1 MTRITESQWIE
12 YFGFQRFPFDR
23 PEAGNE
29 EFARPDF
36 LASCFVPPDCFAR
49 ILGQADALPVPAI
62 LFAARGTGKTACRVM
77 VDYYCRSGR
86 NPYTPSTDQFN
97 HVLSVP
103 HIHLHRLLEPGKIA
117 QHSGIRVENHVI
129 EILSRAI
136 PSLVELIALSETIRE
151 AAQKLSPY
159 DRLDLS
165 WLIFQYRFHLTT
177 RQIHFLQSL
186 QLWPLTDSYNPIGVG
201 PTESSTGRTPAYLD
215 PVWQARD
222 TISPLDHLHQL
233 ARWVREMGIRATYI
247 LVDGVDE
254 FAEVAA
260 DPQEAY
266 HLIRPLLTNLRL
278 MDGTPYLTLKFFL
291 PDFLEPF
298 LQEDTAF
305 RRDRGFI
312 IEKIN
317 WSKDD
322 LIRILRQRLAA
333 TRDQPDR
340 VISGFDALCVPELHG
355 QIESDLAAWA
365 NNNPRQLMV
374 LCGLM
379 VTAHCS
385 KEVADQE
392 DPYQLN
398 SHDLQTALRQF
409 TERQAVAVTPPP
421 SLRHRPS
428 HSLTD
433 LIAQGEHEHL
443 EFKASLQWSLDK
455 DGKGFVNKEM
465 RAIIGRAIVGM
476 MNRDGGILLIGVADN
491 GTVLGL
497 DNDLRALRK
506 RNTDGFQ
513 LEINR
518 VVETY
523 LGLQYIPYILVSFP
537 SVNQK
542 NICKI
547 DIQPTPHA
555 VYFRNSDNS
564 YDFYVRLGN
573 STRKLDT
580 KAGIAYIHSHWSES
594 K

>member
-1 MTRITESQWIE
+1 MTRITESQWVQ

-36 LASCFVPPDCFAR
+36 LASCFVPPACFPR
-49 ILGQADALPVPAI
+49 ILGQANALPVPSI

-86 NPYTPSTDQFN
+86 DPYSPPNDEPN
-97 HVLSVP
+97 HILSIP
-103 HIHLHRLLEPGKIA
+103 HIHLHRLLETNQTDKT
-117 QHSGIRVENHVI
+117 SDIRAENHVV
-129 EILSRAI
+129 EILNRAMS
-136 PSLVELIALSETIRE
+136 PLVELIALSETIRE
-151 AAQKLSPY
+151 TAQKLSPY

-165 WLIFQYRFHLTT
+165 WILFHYRSHLSL
-177 RQIHFLQSL
+177 RQIYFLQSL
-186 QLWPLTDSYNPIGVG
+186 KLWPYTNAQDRTMTDID
-201 PTESSTGRTPAYLD
+201 TL
-215 PVWQARD
+215 WQTRA
-222 TISPLDHLHQL
+222 TVSPLDHLYQL
-233 ARWVREMGIRATYI
+233 AQWVRELGIRATYI

-260 DPQEAY
+260 DPQQAY
-266 HLIRPLLTNLRL
+266 RLIRPLLTNLRL

-298 LQEDTAF
+298 LQDDAAF

-312 IEKIN
+312 IEKIH

-322 LIRILRQRLAA
+322 LIKILRQRLAA

-355 QIESDLAAWA
+355 QIESDLATWA

-385 KEVADQE
+385 SEITDQE
-392 DPYQLN
+392 DHYQLN
-398 SHDLQTALRQF
+398 SRDFQTALRQF
-409 TERQAVAVTPPP
+409 TEQQAVSVTRPP
-421 SLRHRPS
+421 SLRHRPPP
-428 HSLTD
+428 SLAD

-465 RAIIGRAIVGM
+465 RAIIGKAIVGM
-476 MNRDGGILLIGVADN
+476 MNREGGTLLIGVADD
-491 GTVLGL
+491 GTILGL
-497 DNDLRALRK
+497 DNDLKALRK
-506 RNTDGFQ
+506 RNTDGFH

-523 LGLQYIPYILVSFP
+523 LGLQYIPYIRVSFP
-537 SVNQK
+537 VMNQK
-542 NICKI
+542 PICQI
-547 DIQPTPHA
+547 DIQPTPHPI
-555 VYFRNSDNS
+555 YFRNSDNS

-580 KAGIAYIHSHWSES
+580 KAGITYIQYHWSNS
-594 K
+594 NDT